1 MKVLATIVLS
11 LLLAMPA
18 FGAEITLHGM
28 YHGSAQDL
36 RIRFSDAVIVHLRRH
51 GGYVDSE
58 GVGHA
63 NFGKDLMTITLD
75 VTDET
80 HFAITTSALKRDIKD
95 LTKWADELRRM
106 L

>member
-1 MKVLATIVLS
+1 MRALATVVLS
-11 LLLAMPA
+11 LLLAVPA
-18 FGAEITLHGM
+18 FGAEVTLHGM

-36 RIRFSDAVIVHLRRH
+36 RNRFSDAVIVHLRRH
-51 GGYVDSE
+51 SGSVDSE

-63 NFGKDLMTITLD
+63 TFGKDLMTITLE

-80 HFAITTSALKRDIKD
+80 HFAITTSALKRDAKD